1 MRTLVS
7 ALLLAVALAFA
18 AGPASAA
25 QDDPRLGALFAK
37 LKSTQSAEDAKVA
50 ELQIWEI
57 WGENKD
63 AETARLMQHG
73 IEAMAGDDEDE
84 ALEAFNEAVKR
95 DAHFAEAWNKRA
107 TIEFAMGDFEASV
120 GDIEHTLA
128 LEPRHFGALAG
139 LGQIYVILHRKKAAL
154 KAFRA
159 ALDINPHLDSVRA
172 KVEELE
178 KDVEGDPI

>member
-1 MRTLVS
+1 MRSLGL
-7 ALLLAVALAFA
+7 ALSVAAALALVA
-18 AGPASAA
+18 MPAFAA
-25 QDDPRLGALFAK
+25 QDDPRLAALFAT
-37 LKSTQSAEDAKVA
+37 LKSTPSADDAKA
-50 ELQIWEI
+50 TEAQIWEI

-73 IEAMAGDDEDE
+73 IAAMTEDDTDA
-84 ALEAFNEAVKR
+84 ALEAFDEAIKR

-107 TIEFAMGDFEASV
+107 TIEFAMGDFQASV
-120 GDIEHTLA
+120 ADIEHTLA

-139 LGQIYVILHRKKAAL
+139 LGQIYLALDRKKAAL

-159 ALDINPHLDSVRA
+159 ALAINPHLHGVRL
-172 KVEELE
+172 KIEELE